1 MRETT
6 WAVYR
11 LDFNGNEFLV
21 EEHLTEIQARDLVIE
36 YESRKHHQ
44 HYWASKNE
52 PSRVDFISM
61 LRSLLDSGSALSAS
75 LSVLRN
81 QNASVEDCSDAV
93 QAICDVNPEF
103 AQRIV
108 LNTIADTE

>member
-21 EEHLTEIQARDLVIE
+21 EEHLTEIQATDLVIE
-36 YESRKHHQ
+36 YESRKQHQ
-44 HYWASKNE
+44 HE